1 MKRIIQEIGCSW
13 RRLATALTV
22 LVIGVAFTLVG
33 TAVASPDEK
42 EVKEVKAE
50 KVEKIEKIE
59 KIEKELKEL
68 KADSR
73 ALINRRVLINR
84 NEDNKIR
91 FIRPLDLEEL
101 LGEEL
106 D

>member
-33 TAVASPDEK
+33 TAVASPDEQ

-50 KVEKIEKIE
+50 KVEKIE

-84 NEDNKIR
+84 NEANRIR